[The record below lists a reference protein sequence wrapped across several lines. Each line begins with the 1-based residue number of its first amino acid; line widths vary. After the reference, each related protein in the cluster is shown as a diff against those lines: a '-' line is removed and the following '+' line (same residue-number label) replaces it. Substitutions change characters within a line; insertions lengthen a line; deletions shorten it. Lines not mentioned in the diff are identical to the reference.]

1 MHANGS
7 CKDYPHETNCDQLYA
22 ISTKKKKIIHTQK
35 QEHGDLANDIEI
47 RQYKKLK
54 KKL

>member
-1 MHANGS
+1 MQMVHARITHM
-7 CKDYPHETNCDQLYA
+7 KRTATNCMQFQP
-22 ISTKKKKIIHTQK
+22 KKKIIHTQK